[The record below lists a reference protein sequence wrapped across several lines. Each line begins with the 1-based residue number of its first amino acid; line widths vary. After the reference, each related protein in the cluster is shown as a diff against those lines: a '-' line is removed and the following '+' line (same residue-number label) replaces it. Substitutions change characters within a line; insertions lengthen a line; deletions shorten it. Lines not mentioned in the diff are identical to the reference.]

1 METNEEKGRY
11 DIPSDQEQRRRLAIM
26 GACADLKRKYARLYS
41 LPKGRF
47 NDVLAA
53 ALVLGKR
60 LGDFHE
66 PVILPDK

>member
-1 METNEEKGRY
+1 
-11 DIPSDQEQRRRLAIM
+11 M